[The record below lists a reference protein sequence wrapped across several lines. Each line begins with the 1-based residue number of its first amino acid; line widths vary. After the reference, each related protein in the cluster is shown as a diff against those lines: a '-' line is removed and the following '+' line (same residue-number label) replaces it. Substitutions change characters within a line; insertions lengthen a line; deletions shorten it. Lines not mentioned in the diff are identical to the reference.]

1 MSTSPRISIVFLQ
14 GAASTGQSDANP
26 RVFRS
31 SDVRRPAASM
41 QSATYLRV
49 LSTQNWPHRKGSGAV
64 SFGRGQFVSRSG
76 VALVD
81 DGDADSEYHE
91 HKCCEVEQA
100 SPRAPMEI
108 DARTRREEV
117 VGVGEREER

>member
-26 RVFRS
+26 RVPRS

-49 LSTQNWPHRKGSGAV
+49 LSTQNWPHRKGSGAA
-64 SFGRGQFVSRSG
+64 SFGRGQFGVLVSRCLG
-76 VALVD
+76 
-81 DGDADSEYHE
+81 
-91 HKCCEVEQA
+91 QA
-100 SPRAPMEI
+100 SRLLTTAMLIPNITSTNA
-108 DARTRREEV
+108 AK
-117 VGVGEREER
+117 